1 MNGRDGKNLLE
12 AQRHEFRHLRL
23 QSARVHLVDR
33 HEHRFAAQA
42 QTQEKFLTFNC
53 PPDLTV
59 AVDPA
64 LIGRV
69 VDNLISNAFKYTEER
84 SGRIRI
90 DGCAENGR
98 AWVHVI
104 DNGEGVPDAYKDEIF
119 AKFVQAPDAKRA
131 LRNGTG
137 LGLAFCRL
145 VVEAHG
151 GEIAVQ
157 DAPDGGSDFVLWI
170 PARRLFTD

>member
-1 MNGRDGKNLLE
+1 
-12 AQRHEFRHLRL
+12 
-23 QSARVHLVDR
+23 
-33 HEHRFAAQA
+33 
-42 QTQEKFLTFNC
+42 
-53 PPDLTV
+53 
-59 AVDPA
+59 
-64 LIGRV
+64 V
-69 VDNLISNAFKYTEER
+69 VDNLIGNAFKYTEER

-90 DGCAENGR
+90 DGCAENGW

-104 DNGEGVPDAYKDEIF
+104 DNGEGVPDAYKDKIF
-119 AKFVQAPDAKRA
+119 AKFAQAPDAKRA
-131 LRNGTG
+131 LRKGTG

-170 PARRLFTD
+170 PAQRPSADLAGSDRV